1 MRTKRKVSL
10 TIDEETYKAIEK
22 ASRTHRIAKSQ
33 LAQEAFRLWLKKE
46 TEALMAKGYEE
57 MAEEDETFAE
67 LTFEAQREISK

>member
-10 TIDEETYKAIEK
+10 TIDEETYNAIEK
-22 ASRTHRIAKSQ
+22 ASRTRRIAKSQ
-33 LAQEAFRLWLKKE
+33 LAQEAFSLWLKKE

-57 MAEEDETFAE
+57 MAEEDEKFAA